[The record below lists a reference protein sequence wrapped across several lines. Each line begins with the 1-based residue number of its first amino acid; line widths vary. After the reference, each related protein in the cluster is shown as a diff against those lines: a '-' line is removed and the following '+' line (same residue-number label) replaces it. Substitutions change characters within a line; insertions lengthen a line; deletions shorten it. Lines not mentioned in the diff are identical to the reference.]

1 MYRISLFL
9 PLLLLSMAAIFL
21 PTFPALV
28 MILGALLLPWVRE
41 QDRPILILG
50 LPLLALVLI
59 WRLPD
64 GVLFSLSFLD
74 YSLEPVKVTPVGR
87 LFASVFAI
95 AAFAGG
101 LFALRQARRVELVA
115 AYVYAGSAIGVT
127 LAGDLLT
134 LFVFWELMVLG
145 STLVLWAAAT
155 EAAYAA
161 SLRYLLIHLLGGVIL
176 MSGITAHVLT
186 TGSVAFQPMQ
196 PDSLGNW
203 LILIGFLI
211 NAGAPPLSAWIADA
225 YPEASPSGMVFL
237 SVFTTK
243 SALYA
248 LLVGF
253 PGVPLLIPVGLY
265 MAFYGII
272 YALLENDMRRILAYG
287 IVNQMGFLVAGVGI
301 GTPLALNAATSP
313 ASTLAMALLL
323 MAAGSVLAATGKR
336 TFTELGGLSRHM
348 PVTTFCAIIGA
359 LSLSAFP
366 LTIGYIS
373 KSLATQAVAE
383 AHLPL
388 VWLLLLAASVGVVLY
403 GGLKFPWLTFFQQ
416 DAGLQPSDPPW
427 NRQAAMGLLV
437 ILCLLPGCYP
447 SLLYELL
454 PWPVDYRPYTAAHL
468 VSTLQLLL
476 FAGLAFVVMLPQF
489 RRSRTITLDFD
500 WFYRRFGKV
509 LAREFVFG
517 SSKARDNMERALQWQ
532 VRVFIRWLF
541 IHHGPKGRL
550 ARTWPTGSMVLWV
563 AVLLGACLI
572 FYYV

>member
-1 MYRISLFL
+1 MNRTS
-9 PLLLLSMAAIFL
+9 LLLSLLFLSAAALLL

-41 QDRPILILG
+41 QDRPILVLG
-50 LPLLALVLI
+50 LPLLTLLLI

-64 GVLFSLSFLD
+64 DVTLSLQFLD
-74 YSLEPVKVTPVGR
+74 YSLEPVKISLVGR
-87 LFASVFAI
+87 LFATVFAI

-101 LFALRQARRVELVA
+101 LFALRQARLVELVA
-115 AYVYAGSAIGVT
+115 AYVYAGGAIGVT

-134 LFVFWELMVLG
+134 LFVFWELMALG
-145 STLVLWAAAT
+145 STLVIWASDT
-155 EAAYAA
+155 KAAYSA
-161 SLRYLLIHLLGGVIL
+161 SMRYLLIHLLGGVIL
-176 MSGITAHVLT
+176 MCGITAHVLV
-186 TGSVAFQPMQ
+186 TGSVAFQAMQ

-287 IVNQMGFLVAGVGI
+287 IVNQMGFLVAAVGI
-301 GTPLALNAATSP
+301 GTPMALNAAASP

-336 TFTELGGLSRHM
+336 KFTELRGLSRSM
-348 PVTTFCAIIGA
+348 PVTMFCTIIGG

-373 KSLATQAVAE
+373 KSLATQAVADT
-383 AHLPL
+383 HLPL
-388 VWLLLLAASVGVVLY
+388 IWLLLLAASVGVVLY
-403 GGLKFPWLTFFQQ
+403 GGLKFPWSVFFQQ
-416 DAGLQPSDPPW
+416 DAGLRSPDPPW
-427 NRQAAMGLLV
+427 NRQMAMGLV
-437 ILCLLPGCYP
+437 AVLCILPGCYP
-447 SLLYELL
+447 PLLYERL
-454 PWPVDYRPYTAAHL
+454 PWPVDYQPYTASHL

-489 RRSRTITLDFD
+489 KRTQTITLDFD

-517 SSKARDNMERALQWQ
+517 SSKARENMEQALQWQ
-532 VRVFIRWLF
+532 IRVFIRWLF
-541 IHHGPKGRL
+541 IHHGPRGRL
-550 ARTWPTGSMVLWV
+550 ASTWPTGSMVLWV